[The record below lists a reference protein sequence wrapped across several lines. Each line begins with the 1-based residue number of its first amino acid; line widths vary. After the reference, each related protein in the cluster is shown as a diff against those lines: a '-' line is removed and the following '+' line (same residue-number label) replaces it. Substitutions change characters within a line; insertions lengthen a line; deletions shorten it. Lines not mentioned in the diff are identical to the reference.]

1 MRNYA
6 WRGRQSERA
15 LAGLANSG
23 LACKDL
29 ADERVLW
36 SAGSLIPRGTKDN
49 VLPAG
54 QKTGD
59 FEQTVR
65 AYSADLYRY
74 AYWLCRDRFLAEDL
88 VQEAFTR
95 AWKSWA
101 ELHDLTAVKPWLITI
116 LRNEYARTFARK
128 RLLLTD
134 DDVYELEIPT
144 PSRVGENLE
153 VEQCIGQLPLT
164 YREPLL
170 LQMLGGYS
178 CGEIAE
184 LLGTSEGAVMTRL
197 TRARQALRK
206 QYPEIEKRRVA
217 I

>member
-1 MRNYA
+1 MVQEHGY
-6 WRGRQSERA
+6 
-15 LAGLANSG
+15 LCGL
-23 LACKDL
+23 
-29 ADERVLW
+29 EVY
-36 SAGSLIPRGTKDN
+36 
-49 VLPAG
+49 VLPIG
-54 QKTGD
+54 QKNRD

-95 AWKSWA
+95 AWKGWS
-101 ELHDLTAVKPWLITI
+101 ELHEITSAKPWLITI

-128 RLLLTD
+128 RVPLTE
-134 DDVYELEIPT
+134 DDVYELEIPAA
-144 PSRVGENLE
+144 PRVTDNLE
-153 VEQCIGQLPLT
+153 MEQCIGQLPLA

-178 CGEIAE
+178 GSEIAE

-206 QYPEIEKRRVA
+206 QYPEIEKRRVTK
-217 I
+217 

>member
-1 MRNYA
+1 MGCRI
-6 WRGRQSERA
+6 
-15 LAGLANSG
+15 
-23 LACKDL
+23 
-29 ADERVLW
+29 
-36 SAGSLIPRGTKDN
+36 AGSKDK
-49 VLPAG
+49 VLPTG

-74 AYWLCRDRFLAEDL
+74 AYWLCHDRFLAEDL

-95 AWKSWA
+95 AWKSWS
-101 ELHDLTAVKPWLITI
+101 ELLEITSVKPWLITI

-128 RLLLTD
+128 RVPLTD

-144 PSRVGENLE
+144 ASRVADNLE
-153 VEQCIGQLPLT
+153 MEQCIGQLPIA

-170 LQMLGGYS
+170 LQVLGGYS
-178 CGEIAE
+178 CGEIAK

-206 QYPEIEKRRVA
+206 QYPDIEKRRVT